1 MRAEVDP
8 SRCFSFAYCVEEAPE
23 VFTLDETN
31 TSVAGAVPEGAAEA
45 VVLAAAACPVAA
57 IRVWDDAGDEVDPR

>member
-1 MRAEVDP
+1 MRAEVDQ

-23 VFTLDETN
+23 VFALDETN
-31 TSVAGAVPEGAAEA
+31 KSVAGTVPVGTAAA

-57 IRVWDDAGDEVDPR
+57 IRVWDDAGDEMDPS